1 MGHERKPIL
10 NRFQNK
16 TAIVTGGTSG
26 IGKSVVEE
34 MCKEG
39 AFVVFTGRSEGG
51 YDVKKEFDE
60 LGYQTEFCRGDM
72 ADEAFCKQVV
82 DRAVERTGKVN
93 FLFNNAFSF
102 LGKGEDV
109 TTEDFLQVYQT
120 GPFAYAR
127 MAQHCAP
134 HMRKQGG
141 GSIVNMSSI
150 SAHIAQVNRWT
161 YNSAK
166 GAVNQMTKCMA
177 MDLGADNIRVNS
189 VSPAYTWTREL
200 ERGANMDGGGREKWD
215 PIWAQLH
222 MLRRCAEAVE
232 VAAPVLFL
240 FSDDASFITGG
251 DIRIDGGYLSIGAEG
266 QGELT
271 SNAGTK

>member
-1 MGHERKPIL
+1 MERKPIPD
-10 NRFQNK
+10 RFKGK

-34 MCKEG
+34 LCKEG
-39 AFVVFTGRSEGG
+39 AFVVFTGRSESG
-51 YDVKKEFDE
+51 YAVKEELDG
-60 LGYQTEFCRGDM
+60 LGYHTEFCRGDM
-72 ADEAFCKQVV
+72 SDADFCRYTVQ
-82 DRAVERTGKVN
+82 RAAELTGKVN
-93 FLFNNAFSF
+93 YLLNNAFSF

-109 TTEDFLQVYQT
+109 TTEDFLIMYQA

-127 MAQHCAP
+127 MVQNCAP
-134 HMRKQGG
+134 HMRRQGG

-166 GAVNQMTKCMA
+166 GAVNQITKCMA
-177 MDLGADNIRVNS
+177 MDLGKDNIRVNS

-200 ERGANMDGGGREKWD
+200 ERGANLDGGGREKWD
-215 PIWAQLH
+215 PIWAKLH

-232 VAAPVLFL
+232 VAAPILFL
-240 FSDDASFITGG
+240 FSDDASFITGS
-251 DIRIDGGYLSIGAEG
+251 DIRIDGGYISIGAEG
-266 QGELT
+266 MGDVT
-271 SNAGTK
+271 ANAGTK